1 MTNKKTCK
9 RRFFY
14 QKNQTIAISTY
25 VHILLCTHF
34 RSQKIDLFTTL
45 SSPLKWTLW
54 ISADLKHGNASPGK
68 FYYEKNLT
76 QVLIWCYIFAALTR
90 FFGKCIFRSFLCK
103 CLNNMMSLWKREIIC
118 SVWFKKIGLTF
129 SHNNLWNLKK
139 V

>member
-9 RRFFY
+9 RRVFY

-25 VHILLCTHF
+25 VHIFTTHF

-68 FYYEKNLT
+68 FLNSQEWWQARYYLLWKKPHTSVDLM
-76 QVLIWCYIFAALTR
+76 LYFAALTR

-118 SVWFKKIGLTF
+118 SVWF
-129 SHNNLWNLKK
+129 
-139 V
+139 